1 VLWMMIWL
9 ERTGMI
15 SYIQRTK
22 KVAWLANERLA
33 DVQPCNPSV
42 FEGSMVLNLL
52 SDAGEV

>member
-1 VLWMMIWL
+1 
-9 ERTGMI
+9 MI

-33 DVQPCNPSV
+33 DVQPCNLSV